1 MYPNPQDALPLPPR
15 PDIDQYK
22 KRAKEL
28 VTACKSN
35 DPDAIRRWAAEWME
49 SLARSLRASD
59 AAARAVGGAESV
71 ERIAG
76 FAAASLKSDNRE
88 TDCALSKA
96 QFVIARAQGFLSWP
110 KFQEHLHS
118 LQSTSSSDAA
128 FEAAADAVVEGD
140 LATLRRL
147 LAEYPQL
154 IRARS
159 SREHRATLLHY
170 VSANGVE
177 NYRQRTPKNA
187 VQVAETLLAAGAD
200 VLATADVYGGGATTL
215 GLVATSC
222 HPQNAGVQ
230 RPLIDV
236 LVKHGAPLVDPEGA
250 GNKHNLVNGCLA
262 NGRRDAA
269 EYLADFG
276 APLDLEGA
284 AGVGR
289 LERVRTFFD
298 AAGALT
304 EGATEK
310 QLRDGFSW
318 ACEYGRADVVRFLV
332 ARGVDVRVKSR
343 PHGQTGLHWAAFG
356 GHPSIVEF
364 LLQHGADV
372 RALDDSFKTTPLF
385 WALYAWFEER
395 VASDDRYYEVAA
407 CLVEAGSMVNPAWRE
422 HDKLRADS
430 RMLRAL
436 GLATP

>member
-1 MYPNPQDALPLPPR
+1 MYPNPQEALPLPPR
-15 PDIDQYK
+15 PDIDEYE
-22 KRAKEL
+22 KRAREL
-28 VTACKSN
+28 VAACKSS
-35 DPDAIRRWAAEWME
+35 DPVAIKRWAAEWVK
-49 SLARSLRASD
+49 SLARSLRRSG
-59 AAARAVGGAESV
+59 ARARADKVADSV

-76 FAAASLKSDNRE
+76 FAADTLRGNA
-88 TDCALSKA
+88 DCALSQA

-110 KFQEHLHS
+110 KFQEHLLG
-118 LQSTSSSDAA
+118 LQSTSSSEAA
-128 FEAAADAVVEGD
+128 FEAAADAVVDGD
-140 LATLRRL
+140 LATLRHL
-147 LAEYPQL
+147 LGEHPEL

-187 VQVAETLLAAGAD
+187 VQVAEMLLAAGAE

-222 HPQNAGVQ
+222 HPQEAGVQ

-236 LVKHGAPLVDPEGA
+236 LVKHGAPLDDSEGA

-269 EYLADFG
+269 EYLADLG

-284 AGVGR
+284 AGIGR
-289 LERVRTFFD
+289 LDWVRTYFD
-298 AAGALT
+298 AAGNLT
-304 EGATEK
+304 AGATEK

-332 ARGVDVRVKSR
+332 GKGMDVRAKLR

-356 GHPSIVEF
+356 GHLDVVEF
-364 LLQHGADV
+364 LLQEGADV
-372 RALDDSFKTTPLF
+372 DVLDDSFKTSPLF
-385 WALYAWFEER
+385 WTLYAWSEQR
-395 VASDDRYYEVAA
+395 VASNDRYYEVAA
-407 CLVEAGSMVNPAWRE
+407 RLVEAGSTVNPAWRE
-422 HDKLRADS
+422 HEKVRADS
-430 RMLRAL
+430 TMLRAL
-436 GLATP
+436 GLLTP